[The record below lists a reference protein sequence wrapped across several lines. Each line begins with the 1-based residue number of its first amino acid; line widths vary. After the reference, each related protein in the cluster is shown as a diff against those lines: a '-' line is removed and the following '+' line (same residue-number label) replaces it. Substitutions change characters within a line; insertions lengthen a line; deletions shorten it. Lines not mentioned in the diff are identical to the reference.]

1 MSERKIY
8 EIAKL
13 MNDRANIENDMAS
26 AMEMV
31 TGLFRDKY
39 VKRLNDAFIKCREGC
54 AKNPS
59 KEVQLL
65 QALKPFMPENNHE
78 NLESAAQMIILME
91 TLSNIKSEANTINAA
106 EIKAQEK
113 AQVKEN
119 KTENGR
125 RVVSAANVDNSARK
139 DKAIHPDGIYEMDMN
154 CMVRRAG
161 GMPTNMMNIVL
172 AGMLMG
178 SLEK

>member
-8 EIAKL
+8 EIASL

-31 TGLFRDKY
+31 AGLFHDKY
-39 VKRLNDAFIKCREGC
+39 VKRLNDAFVKCREGC

-65 QALKPFMPENNHE
+65 QALKPFMPENNHK
-78 NLESAAQMIILME
+78 NLDSAAQLLILME
-91 TLSNIKSEANTINAA
+91 TLNNIKSEANIISAG
-106 EIKAQEK
+106 EVKAQEK
-113 AQVKEN
+113 AKAKEN
-119 KTENGR
+119 KTENSGR
-125 RVVSAANVDNSARK
+125 VISAANVDNSAGK

-154 CMVRRAG
+154 CMVKRAG
-161 GMPTNMMNIVL
+161 AMPTNMMNIVL

-178 SLEK
+178 RL